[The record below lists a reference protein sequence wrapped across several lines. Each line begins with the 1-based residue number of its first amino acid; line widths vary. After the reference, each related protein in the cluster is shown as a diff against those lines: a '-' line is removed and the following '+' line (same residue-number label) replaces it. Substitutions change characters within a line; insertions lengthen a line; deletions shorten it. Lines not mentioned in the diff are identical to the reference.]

1 VNRIGIFTLTVM
13 FSLACAACGG
23 QARPPD
29 PERGRVLFAA
39 PVEAERGQQQA
50 CVRCHA
56 LGKDERSATGLGTNF
71 YDIGVRAEREIPG
84 QTAQQYLRTSITDP
98 DAHLA
103 GGFQDGLM
111 YRSYAKALSAEQ
123 IDDLVAFMGTLRGGR

>member
-1 VNRIGIFTLTVM
+1 VRRVLIAGTALLALT
-13 FSLACAACGG
+13 ACGSP
-23 QARPPD
+23 ARPAD
-29 PERGRVLFAA
+29 PERGRVLFGA
-39 PVEAERGQQQA
+39 PVDSERGPQQA

-71 YDIGVRAEREIPG
+71 YDIGLRAEREVPG
-84 QTAQQYLRTSITDP
+84 QSAEQYLRTSIIDP

-111 YRSYAKALSAEQ
+111 YRGYRGALNDEQ
-123 IDDLVAFMGTLRGGR
+123 IGDLVAYMLALRGGP

>member
-1 VNRIGIFTLTVM
+1 MRAALIAVALLLG
-13 FSLACAACGG
+13 ACGSP
-23 QARPPD
+23 ARPPD
-29 PERGRVLFAA
+29 PERGRALFAT
-39 PVEAERGQQQA
+39 PVESERGQQQA

-71 YDIGVRAEREIPG
+71 YDIGLRAEREVSG
-84 QTAQQYLRTSITDP
+84 QNAEQYLRMSIIDP

-111 YRSYAKALSAEQ
+111 YRGYRTALTDEQ
-123 IDDLVAFMGTLRGGR
+123 IGDLVAYMVTLRGAP